1 MLAIAIAGIWLVS
14 AYINVAHAFQLAGT
28 SYWAWSFAG
37 ASLAADVFKVGSA
50 VGMAAALIARPRY
63 WGAFVACLLI
73 WAVTMGWSVRSN
85 IGFATTM
92 ITETRDVS
100 NASRETSAAIKASA
114 HDELKQVIQQ
124 QQWMRQQTTTKAT
137 GANAEERRDVRD
149 LQGAQLEE
157 AKRLEKRADELRQ
170 ILMSNAT
177 TASAVNVHGDAIG
190 RFFREQ
196 AGISQATID
205 LFTALGFLLVIELPA
220 TFALVAFAPLFAPIA
235 AASINPAGPPAE
247 LMVGKSYLTADN
259 GRKSA
264 ISPSGPPQLIE
275 APLARVQAAR
285 DRISAGAGKRAQ
297 AETFLKDLRVVHGT
311 GAVIDGDVVR
321 SAYPEWARRE
331 GIDDRLTPWALAQQ
345 LLACGVTKEARGV
358 YRLP

>member
-1 MLAIAIAGIWLVS
+1 MLAVAIAGIWGVS

-37 ASLAADVFKVGSA
+37 ASLAADVFKVGAA

-63 WGAFVACLLI
+63 WGAFIACLLI

-124 QQWMRQQTTTKAT
+124 QQWMRQQTAT
-137 GANAEERRDVRD
+137 PAKGAHAEERRDVRE

-177 TASAVNVHGDAIG
+177 TATAVNVHGDAIG

-196 AGISQATID
+196 AGVSQATID
-205 LFTALGFLLVIELPA
+205 LITALGFLLVIELPA
-220 TFALVAFAPLFAPIA
+220 TFALVAFAPLFAPVA
-235 AASINPAGPPAE
+235 AARSVQN
-247 LMVGKSYLTADN
+247 LH
-259 GRKSA
+259 
-264 ISPSGPPQLIE
+264 ISPEPEITPLAPVARKPGVPAPVQLE

-285 DRISAGAGKRAQ
+285 ESISATASKRAQ
-297 AETFLKDLRVVHGT
+297 AETYLKDLRVVYGA
-311 GAVIDGDVVR
+311 GAVIDGDLVR
-321 SAYPEWARRE
+321 GMFPAWAGRE
-331 GIDDRLTPWALAQQ
+331 GIEPMSPWALAQQ
-345 LLACGVTKEARGV
+345 LIACGVVKEARGA